1 MRRFKIHES
10 YNMCV
15 YVTVSS
21 GTTFRVE
28 TRVKV
33 IAGDLER
40 VRGRLT

>member
-1 MRRFKIHES
+1 MKRFKIHES
-10 YNMCV
+10 CNSCV
-15 YVTVSS
+15 YVTISAD
-21 GTTFRVE
+21 TTFKVE